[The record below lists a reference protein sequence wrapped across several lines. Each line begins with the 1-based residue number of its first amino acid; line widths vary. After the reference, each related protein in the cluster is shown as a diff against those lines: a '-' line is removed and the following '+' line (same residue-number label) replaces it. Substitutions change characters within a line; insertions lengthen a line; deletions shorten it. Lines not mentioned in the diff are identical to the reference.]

1 MCFIKGYRRIIIKCI
16 LPVLFTVQ
24 MFSQKTEVIKA
35 DESFKVV
42 WVKQFPSEKNKSKKS
57 TALWFS
63 DLIFG
68 KKNNYKITKPIDV
81 IAVNPTSFY
90 VLDQANGIIF
100 DVDNN
105 KSHIPKIF
113 SKTKQFFT
121 SMVSI
126 CALPNNEFLF
136 TDSRLGE
143 IYKLNLSENTL
154 SPFNKDLNLQQTT
167 GIAYS
172 QKSNTVWVVETS
184 LHRISILNLKGEVI
198 KTIGKRGMGLGEF
211 NYPTSIWI
219 DNEGKVYVV
228 DSMNFRIQIFNEEGT
243 VISVF
248 GEQGNAS
255 GYFSRPK
262 GIATDSKGHIYI
274 SDALFHTIQI
284 FDINGNFLYNFGKQG
299 RNEGEFWMPA
309 GIYIDENDYIY
320 IADSYNSR
328 VQIFQL
334 VKK

>member
-1 MCFIKGYRRIIIKCI
+1 MFFLNNYKNVIIKII
-16 LPVLFTVQ
+16 LPILFTVQ
-24 MFSQKTEVIKA
+24 MFSQEKGIIKTG
-35 DESFKVV
+35 DSFKVI
-42 WVKQFPSEKNKSKKS
+42 WVKQFPSEKNKSKK
-57 TALWFS
+57 TAALWFS

-68 KKNNYKITKPIDV
+68 KKNNYKVTKPIDV
-81 IAVNPTSFY
+81 IAVNTKSFY
-90 VLDQANGIIF
+90 VLDQANGIVFEI
-100 DVDNN
+100 NN
-105 KSHIPKIF
+105 NNSHIPKIF
-113 SKTKQFFT
+113 TKTERFFS
-121 SMVSI
+121 SMVNI
-126 CALPNNEFLF
+126 CSLSNNEYLF

-143 IYKLNLSENTL
+143 IFKFNISKNTIY
-154 SPFNKDLNLQQTT
+154 PFNDKLKLKQPT

-172 QKSNTVWVVETS
+172 QISNTIWVVETS
-184 LHRISILNLKGEVI
+184 QHRITILSQDGEII
-198 KTIGKRGMGLGEF
+198 KTIGKRGTGKGEF
-211 NYPTSIWI
+211 NYPTAIWI
-219 DNEGKVYVV
+219 DKQGRVYVI
-228 DSMNFRIQIFNEEGT
+228 DSMNFRIQVFNKNGE

-284 FDINGNFLYNFGKQG
+284 FDIKGNFLYNFGKQG

-320 IADSYNSR
+320 VADSYNSR